1 MYLPTYLL
9 KRLQSCEMMYCNE
22 VPSIRTWLSGSGTD
36 EEDFIDVHLDEE
48 YMRHAVLSSSGRGRG
63 LIIIIIIII
72 EKTDA
77 GLNGLFIRDI
87 SVLYDFINIY
97 NTC

>member
-1 MYLPTYLL
+1 
-9 KRLQSCEMMYCNE
+9 MMYCNE

-63 LIIIIIIII
+63 LIVIIIIIII

-77 GLNGLFIRDI
+77 SLNGLFMRDI
-87 SVLYDFINIY
+87 NVLYDFINIY
-97 NTC
+97 I

>member
-1 MYLPTYLL
+1 
-9 KRLQSCEMMYCNE
+9 MMYCNE

-63 LIIIIIIII
+63 LIIIIIII

-87 SVLYDFINIY
+87 NVLYDFINTY

>member
-1 MYLPTYLL
+1 
-9 KRLQSCEMMYCNE
+9 MMYCNE

-72 EKTDA
+72 IEKTDA

-87 SVLYDFINIY
+87 NVLYDIY